1 MNPLPFACIS
11 DESFASLYREQKK
24 HRKVNGWSD
33 AMNLSDDYLFNIAS
47 DLDTPT
53 TDLRIAHLNIR
64 SLRNK
69 I

>member
-1 MNPLPFACIS
+1 MNHLLRYI
-11 DESFASLYREQKK
+11 ESKNNIGRY
-24 HRKVNGWSD
+24 GWSD
-33 AMNLSDDYLFNIAS
+33 AMNLSDDYLLNIAS
-47 DLDTPT
+47 DLDTPP